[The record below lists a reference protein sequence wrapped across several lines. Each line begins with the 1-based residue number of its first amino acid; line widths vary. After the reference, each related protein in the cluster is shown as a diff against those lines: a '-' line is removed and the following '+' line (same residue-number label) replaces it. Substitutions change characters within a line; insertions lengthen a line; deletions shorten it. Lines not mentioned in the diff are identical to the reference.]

1 MGPLRK
7 GGVRLRTEYRWYP
20 RKDPAKVSRAQ
31 YSVSAQSPEQS
42 SPAPAGIGR
51 RRVLTRFA
59 PAVAG
64 LGIAVLLVGCGAGQ
78 ITQTDTQQSGVNG
91 GSGQVGAIAVRN
103 AELQWPDNPQGVYAP
118 GASATLIVTIA
129 NTGIDPDELV
139 GVSSPAASGVTIDG
153 SDTGTKALPG
163 NFSIVSGVDVDDSTE
178 DVPLPSTTTSAPTS
192 TTSTETSGSQ
202 TSGSQTSNA
211 KTSGKSTG
219 TTTTTKAAPPTPP
232 GTVKIVLT
240 GLRTVNGQQLR
251 AGLTIPITFTF
262 ARAGQ
267 CTIAE
272 VPVAAAP
279 DQIRLNTSADMP
291 GGSNN

>member
-1 MGPLRK
+1 M
-7 GGVRLRTEYRWYP
+7 
-20 RKDPAKVSRAQ
+20 SRAQ
-31 YSVSAQSPEQS
+31 FPASAQSPEQS
-42 SPAPAGIGR
+42 SSVPTGIGR

-91 GSGQVGAIAVRN
+91 GSGSVGKIAIRN
-103 AELQWPDNPQGVYAP
+103 AELQWPDNPQGVFAP
-118 GASATLIVTIA
+118 GSSATLIVTIA

-139 GVSSPAASGVTIDG
+139 GVSSPAASSVTIDG
-153 SDTGTKALPG
+153 SATGTKALPG
-163 NFSIVSGVDVDDSTE
+163 NFSIVSGVDVDDSTA
-178 DVPLPSTTTSAPTS
+178 DVPLPSSTAPSTSTSAS
-192 TTSTETSGSQ
+192 STETSGSTP
-202 TSGSQTSNA
+202 TSGRST
-211 KTSGKSTG
+211 GKSS
-219 TTTTTKAAPPTPP
+219 TTTNAAPSSKPAPALPP
-232 GTVKIVLT
+232 GTVKIVLN
-240 GLRTVNGQQLR
+240 GLRTINGRQLR

-267 CTIAE
+267 CTVAE

-291 GGSNN
+291 TGTNN

>member
-7 GGVRLRTEYRWYP
+7 AGVRLRTECRWYP

-42 SPAPAGIGR
+42 SPALVGTGR

-103 AELQWPDNPQGVYAP
+103 AELQWPDNQQGVYAP

-153 SDTGTKALPG
+153 SETGTKALPG

-202 TSGSQTSNA
+202 TSGA
-211 KTSGKSTG
+211 KTSGKSTT

-272 VPVAAAP
+272 VPIAAAP

-291 GGSNN
+291 SGSNN

>member
-1 MGPLRK
+1 MAS
-7 GGVRLRTEYRWYP
+7 VRLRTECRWYP

-42 SPAPAGIGR
+42 SPAPVGIAR

-78 ITQTDTQQSGVNG
+78 ITQTDTQQSAVNG
-91 GSGQVGAIAVRN
+91 GSGQVGAIAIRN

-118 GASATLIVTIA
+118 GSSATLIVTIA

-139 GVSSPAASGVTIDG
+139 AVSSPAASSVTIDG
-153 SDTGTKALPG
+153 SDTGTKPLPG

-178 DVPLPSTTTSAPTS
+178 DVPLPSTTTSAPAS
-192 TTSTETSGSQ
+192 TTTTETSGSQ
-202 TSGSQTSNA
+202 TSGSQTSST
-211 KTSGKSTG
+211 KTSGKAPA
-219 TTTTTKAAPPTPP
+219 TTTTTKAAPALPP
-232 GTVKIVLT
+232 GTVKIVLN
-240 GLRTVNGQQLR
+240 GLRTINGQPLR

-272 VPVAAAP
+272 VPIAAAP
-279 DQIRLNTSADMP
+279 DQVRLNTSDDMP
-291 GGSNN
+291 SGNN

>member
-1 MGPLRK
+1 
-7 GGVRLRTEYRWYP
+7 
-20 RKDPAKVSRAQ
+20 VSRAQ

-42 SPAPAGIGR
+42 SPAPAGIDR

-64 LGIAVLLVGCGAGQ
+64 FGIAVLLVGCGAGQ

-103 AELQWPDNPQGVYAP
+103 AELQWPDNPQGVFAP
-118 GASATLIVTIA
+118 GANATLIVTIA
-129 NTGIDPDELV
+129 NTGIDPDQLI
-139 GVSSPAASGVTIDG
+139 GISSPAATSVTIDG
-153 SDTGTKALPG
+153 SPTGTKPLPG

-178 DVPLPSTTTSAPTS
+178 DVPLPSTTNSAPSS
-192 TTSTETSGSQ
+192 TESTETSGSQ
-202 TSGSQTSNA
+202 TSGSQTSGSQTSTT
-211 KTSGKSTG
+211 KTSGNSAA
-219 TTTTTKAAPPTPP
+219 TTSKPAPALPP
-232 GTVKIVLT
+232 GSVKIVLT
-240 GLRTVNGQQLR
+240 GLRSVNGQQLR

-262 ARAGQ
+262 ARAGTV
-267 CTIAE
+267 TIAE

-291 GGSNN
+291 GGNNN